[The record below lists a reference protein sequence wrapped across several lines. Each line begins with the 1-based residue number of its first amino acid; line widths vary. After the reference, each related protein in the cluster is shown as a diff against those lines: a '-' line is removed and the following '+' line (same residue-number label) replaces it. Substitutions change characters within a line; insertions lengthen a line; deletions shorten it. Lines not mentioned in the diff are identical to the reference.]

1 MMSLRDRIAYYL
13 AVIMGADYFYDDI
26 EEWESMDEGE
36 QEAYP
41 DEYPGMAYD
50 DRDQFLD
57 YADKLI
63 LSLGLEKWNDGPAN
77 SMERYMTRW
86 FDTDGL

>member
-1 MMSLRDRIAYYL
+1 MSLRDRIAHSL
-13 AVIMGADYFYDDI
+13 AVIMDADYFYDEIDQ
-26 EEWESMDEGE
+26 WESMDEWD

-41 DEYPGMAYD
+41 GEYPESAYD
-50 DRDQFLD
+50 DRDQFLG

-63 LSLGLEKWNDGPAN
+63 LSLGMEKWNDGPAN

-86 FDTDGL
+86 FDTDGS

>member
-1 MMSLRDRIAYYL
+1 MEFRDRVAQYL
-13 AVIMGADYFYDDI
+13 AETLSADFFY
-26 EEWESMDEGE
+26 EEIDQWESMDEGE
-36 QEAYP
+36 QQAYP
-41 DEYPGMAYD
+41 DEYPETAYE
-50 DRDQFLD
+50 DREQFLG

-63 LSLGLEKWNDGPAN
+63 EALGLEKWNDGPAN